1 MNFFRATV
9 GVAAKSAS
17 TRFVSGSARSRSR
30 EASALCDGRD
40 GCAGRGHETNLGNG
54 EKWLALGNL
63 GNVWIFKKTKMD
75 GIFGIK
81 MVMTLKSI

>member
-17 TRFVSGSARSRSR
+17 TSVVSGSARSRR
-30 EASALCDGRD
+30 LCDGRD
-40 GCAGRGHETNLGNG
+40 GCAGPRGRHETNLGNG

-63 GNVWIFKKTKMD
+63 GNVWINKDHFMEFL
-75 GIFGIK
+75 GFRR
-81 MVMTLKSI
+81 